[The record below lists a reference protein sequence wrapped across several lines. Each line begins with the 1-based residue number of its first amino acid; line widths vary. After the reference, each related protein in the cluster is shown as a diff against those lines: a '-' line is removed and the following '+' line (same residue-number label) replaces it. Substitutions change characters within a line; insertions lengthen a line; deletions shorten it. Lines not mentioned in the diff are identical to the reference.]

1 MVVYCMTKTIRS
13 VLGAN
18 TDSSAPQS
26 SLLRINV
33 GLSSS
38 LDSLSGEVKFSY
50 QLKFHV
56 SGQITAHVLAY
67 TNSCL
72 NPLLYAKMSNNFR
85 RGFSQVEQ
93 PCNFRETLGTHKS
106 NMGM

>member
-1 MVVYCMTKTIRS
+1 MTKTIRS

-26 SLLRINV
+26 SLLRINM
-33 GLSSS
+33 GLPSS

-93 PCNFRETLGTHKS
+93 PRNFRKTLRIAHKQPTL
-106 NMGM
+106 

>member
-1 MVVYCMTKTIRS
+1 MVVHCMTKTIRS

-33 GLSSS
+33 GLPSS
-38 LDSLSGEVKFSY
+38 LDCLSGKVKLSE
-50 QLKFHV
+50 KFKFQV

-85 RGFSQVEQ
+85 RGFSQVQIAEQ
-93 PCNFRETLGTHKS
+93 TND
-106 NMGM
+106 